1 MKKTIIAISAAFALT
16 IAAISGD
23 YVTRA
28 MGTGGIAVT
37 NDQKNA
43 SWDLSAVT
51 IKFGDTLPVSTE
63 TVRVSRVSCG
73 VDVII
78 GSSQTMGQSMFLS
91 LPEGMAFKFGDIVK
105 VYGGGATGMV
115 QVFTK

>member
-1 MKKTIIAISAAFALT
+1 MKRVLGITIIVTALCG
-16 IAAISGD
+16 ICGE
-23 YVTRA
+23 YFTRS
-28 MGTGGIAVT
+28 MGVAGVAVT
-37 NDQKNA
+37 NTQHNA
-43 SWDLSAVT
+43 SWDLSAVA
-51 IKFGDTLPVSTE
+51 IKFGDTLPVATE

-73 VDVII
+73 IEVIL
-78 GSSQTMGQSMFLS
+78 GASQTFGESMFLP

>member
-1 MKKTIIAISAAFALT
+1 MKKMIGIAVIVTALCGAA
-16 IAAISGD
+16 GE

-28 MGTGGIAVT
+28 MGVAGVAVT
-37 NDQKNA
+37 NTQQNA
-43 SWDLSAVT
+43 SWNLSAVA
-51 IKFGDTLPVSTE
+51 IRFGDTLPLSTE

-73 VDVII
+73 IEVIL
-78 GSSQTMGQSMFLS
+78 GASQTFGESMFLS
-91 LPEGMAFKFGDIVK
+91 VRDGMAFKFGDIVK

>member
-1 MKKTIIAISAAFALT
+1 MKKMIGTALIFT
-16 IAAISGD
+16 ALCGICGD
-23 YVTRA
+23 YFTRSMGVT
-28 MGTGGIAVT
+28 GVAVT
-37 NDQKNA
+37 NTQHNA
-43 SWDLSAVT
+43 SWDLSAVA

-73 VDVII
+73 IEVIL
-78 GSSQTMGQSMFLS
+78 GASQTFGESMFLP

>member
-1 MKKTIIAISAAFALT
+1 VAI
-16 IAAISGD
+16 
-23 YVTRA
+23 R
-28 MGTGGIAVT
+28 
-37 NDQKNA
+37 
-43 SWDLSAVT
+43 
-51 IKFGDTLPVSTE
+51 FGDTLPESTE

-78 GSSQTMGQSMFLS
+78 GSSQTMGQSMFLT
-91 LPEGMAFKFGDIVK
+91 LPEGMTFKFGDIVK

>member
-1 MKKTIIAISAAFALT
+1 MKKVLGITIILAALCG
-16 IAAISGD
+16 ICGD
-23 YVTRA
+23 YFTRS
-28 MGTGGIAVT
+28 MGVSGVAVT
-37 NDQKNA
+37 NTQHNS
-43 SWDLSAVT
+43 SWDLSAVA
-51 IKFGDTLPVSTE
+51 IKFGDTLPVATE

-73 VDVII
+73 IEVIL
-78 GSSQTMGQSMFLS
+78 GASQTFGESMFLP

>member
-1 MKKTIIAISAAFALT
+1 MKRSIIAISAAFALT

-43 SWDLSAVT
+43 SWDLSAVA
-51 IKFGDTLPVSTE
+51 IKFGDVLPVSTE

-73 VDVII
+73 IEVVL
-78 GSSQTMGQSMFLS
+78 SATQTFGQSMVMTS
-91 LPEGMAFKFGDIVK
+91 PEGMSFKFGDMVK
-105 VYGGGATGMV
+105 VYGGGATGAV

>member
-1 MKKTIIAISAAFALT
+1 MKKLIVVAVAVVALCGV
-16 IAAISGD
+16 AGD
-23 YVTRA
+23 YFTRSMGVT
-28 MGTGGIAVT
+28 GVAVT
-37 NDQKNA
+37 NTQHNA
-43 SWDLSAVT
+43 SWDLSAVA

-73 VDVII
+73 IEVIL
-78 GSSQTMGQSMFLS
+78 GASQTFGESMFLS
-91 LPEGMAFKFGDIVK
+91 VRDGMAFKFGDIVK

>member
-1 MKKTIIAISAAFALT
+1 MKKVLGITIILAALCSVA
-16 IAAISGD
+16 GD
-23 YVTRA
+23 YFTRA
-28 MGTGGIAVT
+28 MGTGGVSVT

-43 SWDLSAVT
+43 SWDLSAVA

-73 VDVII
+73 IEVIL
-78 GSSQTMGQSMFLS
+78 GASQTMGESMFLS
-91 LPEGMAFKFGDIVK
+91 VRDGMAFKFGDIVK